1 MSITSNVSLAIA
13 ASHLFPKEGWAQQ
26 QQWLAAALVKPCF
39 QHAFTSI
46 LNCVFL
52 AIFTVTFFLQECR
65 NCSPPPAK
73 PADNHHHNRKEAR
86 SILHPILL
94 DCCAYLFLINLA
106 ASVWETATGILI
118 GWSSILVHSEVF
130 AVLQTI
136 GWFVIFL
143 VSRSCNAQQQN
154 RLKYLGLLQAWWI
167 LGFFASTL
175 SILSGIF
182 FSSKCKDHQ
191 FWDQPM
197 WVAEIASFPAI
208 MFLGTQAL
216 CSKME
221 IELEDCIFQEP
232 LLSAD
237 NRQGDLSER
246 EPITPY
252 VTAGIFSLA
261 TLSWL
266 SPLLS
271 VGAKKHL
278 ELKDLPHLAPKSR
291 AHIAY
296 EEFQSS
302 WEWLKQ
308 QNPSQAPSLVVA
320 LVLSLWVEGTWNA
333 LFALIN
339 VCATYVGPFLI
350 DDFVNYLGGRRRFAH
365 EGLIL
370 VSIFFIAKIIENL
383 ANRQW
388 YLGSQ
393 ILGLRMKAALMAF
406 LFHKGLRLSNQSRRS
421 HTSAEIINY
430 MVVDVQKIS
439 DFTWSI
445 NHFWTLPVRIG
456 LALAI
461 LSHVV
466 GVAWVAALGAA
477 LLIMFINTPLTKLL
491 EKLQAKVMAAKD
503 ERMKA
508 TSESLRNMRVLK
520 LHAWDETYLAK
531 IEDLRGKEFGWMW
544 RHALV
549 MASTVY
555 TFWTAP
561 ILVSTA
567 TFVTCVGLGIPLSA
581 GKILTALATCRI
593 LQDPLDV
600 FPEFIANL
608 AQTRVSS
615 RITTSRITPQS
626 LTLSK
631 CFITMLGCPFLLVN
645 HLSASPMTQDF
656 ITSLFQVSVQR
667 LWRFLQE
674 PELPMDAVI
683 HIPSCV
689 DGGATKLDIVI
700 EVREGNFSW
709 DSLATDLTLTGV
721 NLQVKRGVRVAV
733 CGTVGSGKSS
743 LLSCILGEI
752 PKISG
757 TVRFSSWMQFSL
769 LIQSNIYCQSWGGG
783 E

>member
-1 MSITSNVSLAIA
+1 MSITSNVSLATA

-118 GWSSILVHSEVF
+118 GWSSILVHSEIF

-154 RLKYLGLLQAWWI
+154 RLKYLGLLRAWWI
-167 LGFFASTL
+167 LGFFASML

-191 FWDQPM
+191 FWDQPT
-197 WVAEIASFPAI
+197 WVAEIASLPAI

-221 IELEDCIFQEP
+221 TELEDCIFQEP
-232 LLSAD
+232 LLSDD
-237 NRQGDLSER
+237 NRQEDSSER

-291 AHIAY
+291 ARIAC

-308 QNPSQAPSLVVA
+308 RNPSQAPSLVVA
-320 LVLSLWVEGTWNA
+320 LVLSLWVEGAWNA

-365 EGLIL
+365 EGLFL

-393 ILGLRMKAALMAF
+393 ILGLRMKAALVAC

-461 LSHVV
+461 LSRVV

-491 EKLQAKVMAAKD
+491 EKLQAKVMA
-503 ERMKA
+503 
-508 TSESLRNMRVLK
+508 
-520 LHAWDETYLAK
+520 
-531 IEDLRGKEFGWMW
+531 G
-544 RHALV
+544 
-549 MASTVY
+549 
-555 TFWTAP
+555 
-561 ILVSTA
+561 
-567 TFVTCVGLGIPLSA
+567 
-581 GKILTALATCRI
+581 
-593 LQDPLDV
+593 
-600 FPEFIANL
+600 
-608 AQTRVSS
+608 
-615 RITTSRITPQS
+615 
-626 LTLSK
+626 
-631 CFITMLGCPFLLVN
+631 
-645 HLSASPMTQDF
+645 
-656 ITSLFQVSVQR
+656 
-667 LWRFLQE
+667 
-674 PELPMDAVI
+674 
-683 HIPSCV
+683 
-689 DGGATKLDIVI
+689 
-700 EVREGNFSW
+700 
-709 DSLATDLTLTGV
+709 
-721 NLQVKRGVRVAV
+721 
-733 CGTVGSGKSS
+733 
-743 LLSCILGEI
+743 
-752 PKISG
+752 
-757 TVRFSSWMQFSL
+757 
-769 LIQSNIYCQSWGGG
+769 
-783 E
+783 